1 MPKPKEQPN
10 RNFESALEQLE
21 QIVSSLED
29 GSLGLDES
37 LTEFERG
44 MKLLKQCHGLLQN
57 AEQKIEVLT
66 SASRDG
72 QERTK
77 PLEGAKP
84 TPDANET
91 ATDGPPSAADPK
103 SLF

>member
-1 MPKPKEQPN
+1 MTDQNEQPN
-10 RNFESALEQLE
+10 FETALEDLE
-21 QIVSSLED
+21 EIVHKLED

-66 SASRDG
+66 SIGRDG
-72 QERTK
+72 EERTK
-77 PLEGAKP
+77 PLDGAP
-84 TPDANET
+84 APQNGGSS
-91 ATDGPPSAADPK
+91 GPPASADPS

>member
-1 MPKPKEQPN
+1 MAKPKEQPDQS
-10 RNFESALEQLE
+10 FESALEDLE
-21 QIVSSLED
+21 QIVCNLED

-66 SASRDG
+66 SVSRDG

-77 PLEGAKP
+77 PLAGGTPQVEP
-84 TPDANET
+84 TE
-91 ATDGPPSAADPK
+91 ATDGPTSAADPT